1 MKICHLGDTHIR
13 NLKMHYEYREV
24 FQKLYEILRE
34 EKVDYIIHCGDI
46 AHTKTQISPE
56 FVEMCSDFLRNL
68 ADIAPTYVILGNHDG
83 NLRNSSRQDAI
94 TPIVDA
100 LEHKNLH
107 LLKNSGE
114 TAVNDKLSLNVLSVF
129 DTDNW
134 VAPSDPSRINIA
146 LYHGSISGVSTD
158 QGWVMEH
165 GENDVSIFDGHDYAL
180 LGDIHKT
187 NQILNKE
194 GTIRY
199 CGSTIQ
205 QNHGETNDKG
215 FLLWD
220 IKDKKDFTVKH
231 VSIPNPRPFH
241 TIVLTPTG
249 RIPKNAD
256 VKPGS
261 RLRLVA
267 NNNIPLDQLRKAIDV
282 AKSRFKPESTTFLN
296 RAAGERGD
304 VEDLANEFMKEDLR
318 DVAVQEKFI
327 KEYLKDYHP
336 EEEVMDRVLQL
347 NKKYNTAAES
357 EEEVARNVNW
367 KLKSFEFDNLFNYGE
382 GNRVDFSKLNGI
394 VGIFGKNYSGKSS
407 IVDGMLYTIYNST
420 SKNNRKNLHLIN
432 QTKDSCVGKV
442 EIEVGNKSFFIE
454 RSSNKYER
462 KLHGNTTME
471 AKTDIEFTNYDQ
483 VLCEANSLNGTS
495 RNETDKNIRKVFGTM
510 EDFLMTS
517 MASQLGSLSFISE
530 GSTKRK
536 EILAKFIDLE
546 IFEKKYRMAKD
557 DISDLRG
564 ALKRLEERDY
574 DQEIEENQELLDANE
589 KETGKQKK
597 ECQKIKTNLET
608 FEAEL
613 KAVEDLINS
622 IPAEPIN
629 ITHITSELKRLK
641 GELVSLK
648 KEAKTTALELKDR
661 KDVLKKIDNLLND
674 LGEEALRS
682 KQQTINEHLD
692 NIQVQ
697 ARDIQK
703 AEEKATRA
711 KKKSNLLNEVPCGE
725 EFSHCK
731 FIADAYKAK
740 DQINNIAALIT
751 TLNSSRTKEQG
762 LLDELDPEKVTQHL
776 EMVTQMQT
784 KRRSIEQQINDLT
797 LKTERD
803 KTKSLQLEQEQTA
816 LLSKKSEYEEN
827 KEAIENLG
835 GLITKKRSLNSE
847 ISTCNSLLGDCEEQL
862 LELHKKHGYF
872 EQKLEN
878 INEQKEELRVS
889 RENFAAYELFM
900 KSVHPNGIPYDII
913 KKKLPFINEEIL
925 KTLTNIVDFE
935 VFFEAEG
942 KKLEIF
948 IKHPRYEAR
957 PIELGSG
964 AEKTIAAM
972 AIRLALLNVS
982 NLPKSDLFILDE
994 PGTALDADNMEGF
1007 VRILDMVKNYFK
1019 TVLLIS
1025 HLDSLKDC
1033 VDMTIDIDRQEGY
1046 AFVNQ

>member
-1 MKICHLGDTHIR
+1 MRICHLGDTHIR

-24 FQKLYEILRE
+24 FDKLYDILRE
-34 EKVDYIIHCGDI
+34 ERVDYIIHCGDLC
-46 AHTKTQISPE
+46 HTKTQISPE
-56 FVEMCSDFLRNL
+56 FVSMGSGFLRNL
-68 ADIAPTYVILGNHDG
+68 ANIAPTYVILGNHDG
-83 NLRNSSRQDAI
+83 NLRNSNRQDAI

-100 LEHKNLH
+100 LGHKNLY
-107 LLKNSGE
+107 LMKNSGE
-114 TAVNDKLSLNVLSVF
+114 TIVNDKLSLNVLSVF

-134 VAPSDPSRINIA
+134 VAPSDPTRINIA

-205 QNHGETNDKG
+205 QNHGESNDKG

-220 IKDKKDFTVKH
+220 IKGKKDFTVKH
-231 VSIPNPRPFH
+231 ISIPNPRPFQ

-249 RIPKNAD
+249 RLPKSAD
-256 VKPGS
+256 VKPGT

-267 NNNIPLDQLRKAIDV
+267 NNNIPLDQYRKTIDV
-282 AKSRFKPESTTFLN
+282 AKSRFKPESVTYLN

-304 VEDLANEFMKEDLR
+304 VEGLANEFMKEDLR

-336 EEEVMDRVLQL
+336 EEEVMERVLQL

-407 IVDGMLYTIYNST
+407 IVDGLLYTIYNST

-432 QTKDSCVGKV
+432 QTKDSCVGKI

-454 RSSNKYER
+454 RNSNKYER
-462 KLHGNTTME
+462 KLHGSTTME

-483 VLCEANSLNGTS
+483 VLCEANSLNGTT
-495 RNETDKNIRKVFGTM
+495 RNETDNNIRKVFGTM

-517 MASQLGSLSFISE
+517 MSSQLGSLSFISE

-574 DQEIEENQELLDANE
+574 DQEIEENQALLDTNE
-589 KETGKQKK
+589 KETGTQKK

-608 FEAEL
+608 FETEL
-613 KAVEDLINS
+613 KSVEDLINS

-629 ITHITSELKRLK
+629 ITHVTSELKRLK
-641 GELVSLK
+641 NELISLK
-648 KEAKTTALELKDR
+648 KDTKATVAELKDR
-661 KDVLKKIDNLLND
+661 KSVLKKIDTLLND
-674 LGEEALRS
+674 LGEEALRN
-682 KQQTINEHLD
+682 KQQTIDEHLD
-692 NIQVQ
+692 SLQAQ
-697 ARDIQK
+697 AREIQK

-740 DQINNIAALIT
+740 DQITDIVALIT
-751 TLNSSRTKEQG
+751 TLSASRTKEQG
-762 LLDELDPEKVTQHL
+762 LLGELDPEKVTQHL
-776 EMVTQMQT
+776 EMVTQMQA
-784 KRRSIEQQINDLT
+784 KRRSIEQQTNDLT
-797 LKTERD
+797 LKTEKD
-803 KTKSLQLEQEQTA
+803 KTKSLQIEQEQTA
-816 LLSKKSEYEEN
+816 LFSKKNEYEEN

-835 GLITKKRSLNSE
+835 GLIAKKRSLNSE
-847 ISTCNSLLGDCEEQL
+847 ISACNSLLGDCEGQL

-900 KSVHPNGIPYDII
+900 KCVHPNGIPYDII

-972 AIRLALLNVS
+972 AIRLALLSVS
-982 NLPKSDLFILDE
+982 NLPKSDIFILDE
-994 PGTALDADNMEGF
+994 PGTSLDEDNMEGF
-1007 VRILDMVKNYFK
+1007 VRILDMVKSHFN

-1033 VDMTIDIDRQEGY
+1033 VDMTIDIDQQEGY